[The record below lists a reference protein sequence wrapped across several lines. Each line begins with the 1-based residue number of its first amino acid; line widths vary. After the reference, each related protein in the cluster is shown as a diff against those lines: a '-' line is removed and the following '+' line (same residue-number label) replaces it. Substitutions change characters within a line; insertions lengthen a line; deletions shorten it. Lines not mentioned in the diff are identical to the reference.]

1 MYRKAFISFA
11 ATVALGFGIAGM
23 TSVAD
28 AKDRG
33 FRGDGFRGHGFES
46 RADHRIYEYYDGYYN
61 YQDCR
66 YRRVAVKKWNKA
78 HTKRIKIYKKRWV
91 CY

>member
-1 MYRKAFISFA
+1 MFRKTFISFV
-11 ATVALGFGIAGM
+11 ATVSLGFGIAGM
-23 TSVAD
+23 ISVAE

-33 FRGDGFRGHGFES
+33 FRDHGFES
-46 RADHRIYEYYDGYYN
+46 RADHHIYDYYYG

-78 HTKRIKIYKKRWV
+78 HTHRIKVYKKRWV